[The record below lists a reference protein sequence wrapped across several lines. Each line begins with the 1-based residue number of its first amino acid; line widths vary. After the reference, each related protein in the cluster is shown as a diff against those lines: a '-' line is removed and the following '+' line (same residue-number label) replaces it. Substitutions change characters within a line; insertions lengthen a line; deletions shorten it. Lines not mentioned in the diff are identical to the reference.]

1 MYSTA
6 SSEAEDKKVTE
17 SAAKKPS
24 PRSGKIKQ
32 IWKENREGWMFVAP
46 LVIGLAIFTL
56 YPMIQSLIWSFFNYT
71 GAIYYYPVGLGN
83 FRYMFATDPVFW
95 KVLGNTVFYA
105 FVSVPIVL
113 VSSYL
118 LATLVNLP
126 YKSVGAFR
134 VIYYLPCVIPG
145 VVSGLLWKDMFAANG
160 VFNQFLGLFGL
171 HSQFFESESSW
182 TAISSIFLMNMWSI
196 GGGMILWLSAFK
208 AIPVQLYEAAKIDGA
223 GYWRQFTSFV
233 IPLAKPAIMAQ
244 FIPTT
249 GSIAILIVFLATLGN
264 TGDITTKR
272 IMMPLLGVMVAWK
285 FRTPIG
291 LGATT
296 FAMVNGF
303 AGDILA
309 PEFQLQLLDP
319 FLYAIVP
326 SLCLTI
332 YCIFCWKLMP
342 KDNTA
347 IDESKLKKQAQV
359 ELLPL
364 NKQYIVYGVFVVV
377 VVLMLFNLLNLR
389 YLAPAI
395 GVIILLFTGCLKV
408 PEAVKPMTSDRI
420 FAIFF

>member
-1 MYSTA
+1 MYSTV

-56 YPMIQSLIWSFFNYT
+56 YPMVQSLIWSFFNYT

-223 GYWRQFTSFV
+223 GKIQRFLNVTIPMSF
-233 IPLAKPAIMAQ
+233 
-244 FIPTT
+244 
-249 GSIAILIVFLATLGN
+249 
-264 TGDITTKR
+264 
-272 IMMPLLGVMVAWK
+272 
-285 FRTPIG
+285 
-291 LGATT
+291 
-296 FAMVNGF
+296 
-303 AGDILA
+303 
-309 PEFQLQLLDP
+309 
-319 FLYAIVP
+319 
-326 SLCLTI
+326 
-332 YCIFCWKLMP
+332 
-342 KDNTA
+342 
-347 IDESKLKKQAQV
+347 
-359 ELLPL
+359 
-364 NKQYIVYGVFVVV
+364 
-377 VVLMLFNLLNLR
+377 
-389 YLAPAI
+389 
-395 GVIILLFTGCLKV
+395 
-408 PEAVKPMTSDRI
+408 PM
-420 FAIFF
+420 IFFNVVTMLIGTLQYNGTLTYAYNGQGYRNSLYMFAVLIYNEAFVNSKYGYASALSWFLLIFIGILTAVLFFARSKIYRED